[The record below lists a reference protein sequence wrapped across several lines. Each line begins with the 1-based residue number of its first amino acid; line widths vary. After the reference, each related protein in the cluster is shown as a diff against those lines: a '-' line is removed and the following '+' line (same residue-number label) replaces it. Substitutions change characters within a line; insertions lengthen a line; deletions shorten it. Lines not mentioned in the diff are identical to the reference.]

1 MKKTLLICM
10 AVSSLFS
17 NVSAADFYISPSGDD
32 SNVGTIDS
40 PFASL
45 VPVQKVVEPGDNVFF
60 RGGIYRPAVSNS
72 MGDMNAIYSCAYIL
86 AKSGEKGKPISYMAY
101 PGEQPVFDMSDYK
114 PEGKRVSVFYVS
126 GSWLHLKGLEVIGT
140 QVTISDGSNT
150 QSECFSNRGGSNNIY
165 EELKMH
171 DGMAIGW
178 YLVKGGNNLVLN
190 CDAWNNYDEPNG
202 GGNVDGFGCHPSK
215 GDTGNILR
223 GCRAWWNSDDGF
235 DLIHS
240 AEAVW
245 IDNCWAFYNG
255 YKPDSFNSAA
265 DGNGIKA
272 GGYGMSENS
281 KIAEV
286 IPMHKV
292 TNCLAYKNK
301 SAGLYSNHHLGGI
314 EWINNTTSQNRWNFN
329 MVNRK
334 SAEEAVDVA
343 GYGHFLANNVSFKP
357 RDKDYSNLDL
367 LKSTLINNSF
377 GPDILKLEDTD
388 FISLDAAE
396 LVSPRSADGSLPEI
410 GFMRPAD
417 SSQISSLKMGYTF
430 VAPTM
435 QEILDG
441 QNTETQWLMA
451 PVIVIEGDM
460 AWIEGPDADK
470 LNVFFVNG
478 TKLKISKGKVNLS
491 GIEESE
497 IQLKATL
504 STGVVLTQT
513 IKREENNNDTKTD
526 I

>member
-1 MKKTLLICM
+1 MKKKLLICI
-10 AVSSLFS
+10 AVSSLS
-17 NVSAADFYISPSGDD
+17 INVSAADFYISPSGDD
-32 SNVGTIDS
+32 SNAGTIDS
-40 PFASL
+40 PFSSL
-45 VPVQKVVEPGDNVFF
+45 VPIQKVVAPGDNVFF
-60 RGGIYRPAVSNS
+60 RGGVYRPTVSNS
-72 MGDMNAIYSCAYIL
+72 MGDMNSIYSCAYIL
-86 AKSGEKGKPISYMAY
+86 AKSGERGKPISYMAY

-190 CDAWNNYDEPNG
+190 CDAWNNYDESNG
-202 GGNVDGFGCHPSK
+202 GGNVDGFGCHPAK

-245 IDNCWAFYNG
+245 IDDCWAFYNG

-314 EWINNTTSQNRWNFN
+314 EWINNTASQNRWNFN

-334 SAEEAVDVA
+334 SAGEAVDVA

-377 GPDILKLEDTD
+377 GPDILKLEDKD
-388 FISLDAAE
+388 FISLDEAE
-396 LVSPRSADGSLPEI
+396 LVSPRSADGSLPKI
-410 GFMRPAD
+410 GFMRPVD

-435 QEILDG
+435 QEILDQ
-441 QNTETQWLMA
+441 QNTETLWLMA
-451 PVIVIEGDM
+451 PVIVVEGDM
-460 AWIEGPDADK
+460 AWIEGPDAEK
-470 LNVFFVNG
+470 LNVFFANG
-478 TKLKISKGKVNLS
+478 TKLQISKGKVNLS
-491 GIEESE
+491 GIKEPE

-513 IKREENNNDTKTD
+513 IKRKENNNDTKTN